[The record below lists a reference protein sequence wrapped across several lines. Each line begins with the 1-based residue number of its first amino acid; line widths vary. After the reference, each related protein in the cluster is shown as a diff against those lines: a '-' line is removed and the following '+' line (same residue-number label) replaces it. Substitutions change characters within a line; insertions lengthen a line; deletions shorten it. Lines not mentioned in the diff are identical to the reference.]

1 MCPRSGVPCVPLDP
15 VRVPGEDQRLI
26 VENLSGKF
34 SRDKQ

>member
-1 MCPRSGVPCVPLDP
+1 VRPRTGRSCAPLDP